1 MRNLFSFFWN
11 IFAQAKVGDAKFR
24 MFVEFHLQG
33 MINHNPGGIYD
44 DIIAA
49 CTAVYMNYYGA
60 LEDEAT
66 KIAIREGKTAAMNN
80 SRIDLDDFFSRQ
92 EGLIRSKWGKT
103 SEQYQEFYPQG
114 ITGYTQA
121 PLSQYDILIERYKN
135 AVTAH
140 VADLEAAF
148 VTEANTKITAFLTI
162 RAAQVNLIN
171 LVSGKRTVSAT
182 SREEL
187 EKQVMKDLLII
198 ASNNVGKPEVMP
210 DYFDQSIIRPASK
223 KIYTGNVAPSST
235 VNVLVH
241 LFEEGETVIIS
252 NTGNSSMQFGLC
264 VDALQPVTGGVLLE
278 AGITK
283 SVPANELGDITL
295 KYMNATNVDAAVSG
309 AYEVELE

>member
-49 CTAVYMNYYGA
+49 CTAAYMNYYGA

-66 KIAIREGKTAAMNN
+66 KIAIREGKTAAMNI
-80 SRIDLDDFFSRQ
+80 SKTDLDGFISRQ
-92 EGLIRSKWGKT
+92 EGLIRSKWGKD

-114 ITGYTQA
+114 ISGYTKA
-121 PLSQYDILIERYKN
+121 NLSEYDILIERYKN

-140 VADLEAAF
+140 VADFEAAF
-148 VTEANTKITAFLTI
+148 VADANAKITAFLTI
-162 RAAQVNLIN
+162 RAAQINLLN

-182 SREEL
+182 SREDL

-223 KIYTGNVAPSST
+223 KIYTGNVAANST

-241 LFEEGETVIIS
+241 LFEADETVIIN
-252 NTGNSSMQFGLC
+252 NTGNSKMQFGLC
-264 VDALQPVTGGVLLE
+264 ADALQPVTIGVGLSPGE
-278 AGITK
+278 TK
-283 SVPANELGDITL
+283 SVPAAELGDITL
-295 KYMNATNVDAAVSG
+295 KHLNATNVNPTVSG
-309 AYEVELE
+309 SYEVELE